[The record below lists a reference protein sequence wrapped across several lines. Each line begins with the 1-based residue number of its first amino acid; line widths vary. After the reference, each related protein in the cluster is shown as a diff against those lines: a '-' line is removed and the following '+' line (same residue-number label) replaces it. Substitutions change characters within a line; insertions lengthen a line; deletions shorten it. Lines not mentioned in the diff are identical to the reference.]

1 MQFFLLG
8 FGQFSGAMYG
18 YVSFR
23 EGIPPKMKTNPQL
36 HYQSTQLSINS
47 VLTPEKKKNIRN
59 PPPPNKPPSGFRDT
73 NGFAAFEGEIHQV
86 GLQLDI
92 LMAGHWWVAR

>member
-1 MQFFLLG
+1 MIGRCNFLLG
-8 FGQFSGAMYG
+8 FGLFSGLLLL
-18 YVSFR
+18 VSGR
-23 EGIPPKMKTNPQL
+23 VYPQ
-36 HYQSTQLSINS
+36 
-47 VLTPEKKKNIRN
+47 KKKQKKQHVRN

-92 LMAGHWWVAR
+92 LMARTTGK